1 MFMQK
6 KEISAGAIIYQI
18 KNNQI
23 LFLVAHM
30 SLGHFTFAKG
40 HLENDETLEEGALRE
55 IKEETS
61 LDVILDTNFKYM
73 IQYAPDKNNLNNI
86 KDVYYFVAKVKNNKQ
101 VAKDDHDDEVCEILF
116 LNLQNALKILTY
128 QNDKDALVSANQ
140 YILKKENLYDLVK

>member
-23 LFLVAHM
+23 LFLVEHM

-86 KDVYYFVAKVKNNKQ
+86 KD
-101 VAKDDHDDEVCEILF
+101 DHDNEVCEILF
-116 LNLQNALKILTY
+116 LNFQNALKILTY